1 MAAVKRFFGN
11 WWTLAIGA
19 TLLVTL
25 ILFFLCGPL
34 VGVLLP
40 ARWWAIGLVWLIF
53 AVVAGVRW
61 FRKRAAEKAL
71 AEAMAGP
78 ADLEGEAV
86 SAKMKAALDRAKA
99 GGKGSLY
106 ASPWYVIIGP
116 PGAGKTTLIQK
127 SGLRLLN
134 DEAAAG
140 VGGTRNCDWWFA
152 DEAVLI
158 DTAGRYTSQDSSAD
172 ADAKGWTSFLGSLKK
187 ARPMQPLNGIIVA
200 MGLDEIARVSA
211 DGLDKHIVAIRGR
224 IAELGRELGL
234 ELPVYVLFTKAD
246 LVAGFVEFFD
256 DLSVEGRRS
265 VVGHTLP
272 LVAARPSVAELA
284 GGYDDVVQALADRLP
299 ARLQAETDPI
309 RRGAALTFPA
319 RFIDLR
325 ARIIRLLDGVF
336 GAGAAQAGA
345 TAGANGARLRGFYFT
360 SGVQQGTPFDRLLG
374 DLAGTLG
381 TGTRARPSSPR
392 AFFVNKL
399 LSDVVI
405 AEAGLAGP
413 NAARRRRDR
422 MLKLGVAI
430 AGGLI
435 ALLLLVLLIWSYLAN
450 SKGQDATLATATSL
464 GEGSKGLDAGDK
476 VSLGASPAEPL
487 DLLDALRDKLPY
499 GATAAE
505 HKPFGERPLYRSSL
519 ADESSRAY
527 YDGLQRYLLPRLITT
542 AEAALTAA
550 GTDPVAVYEPLKVYL
565 MLGNR
570 AGAKRDD
577 AYILRWLEDDLAA
590 RALPGEENAA
600 TRARIIGHAKALLA
614 DQGSFG
620 RQLTG
625 PLLDASLVER
635 GQATMAAMSPA
646 ERALALMKQQ
656 VSGDDWR
663 LVGDGILK
671 GEADAFAN
679 PGELAGIKV
688 PYLFTKKGFLAG
700 FIPNVAGIGKALDAD
715 RWMLGASAAA
725 QAPLDTSELG
735 QLYAAEYTKRWTAV
749 LAAPQPGD
757 YARDPM
763 ALARLSN
770 PASSPLKKLTDA
782 IVANTTA
789 LLPNIKAPALP
800 GGALGK
806 LAGDLAGKEMKGS
819 ASQIAAKTIED
830 NFAGMKEYTAGDS
843 APLKQLLGA
852 LGKYQLALAQAK
864 VGGGGGAGGGGG
876 GGSAGGGG
884 GSGAIAAAAAELS
897 VAAANAGAAVP
908 ALSDFVAHV
917 AGGSSK
923 AAETQRTT
931 ELRDAYAQKILPDCG
946 RIFGAGYPFGDG
958 ADLAPADVTRVAGLV
973 AGFGRDSLQPYLKKD
988 GDPKKGWTWTSEPTV
1003 KGFQAGS
1010 AAAFQRAADTEGLM
1024 GGNLVLRLAAAP
1036 TNKGGLRLRAGG
1048 VPMDLM
1054 PQSPAERFSWSSGGS
1069 QVAEYAQTGLPAG
1082 TTAAPPLREEG
1093 PWALFRVLG
1102 HAKKTQL
1109 GPGKYRFAFTPDS
1122 ALDVEVA
1129 GGPDPFTPTGPF
1141 ALRCPAKL

>member
-1 MAAVKRFFGN
+1 MMAAVKRFFTN
-11 WWTLAIGA
+11 WWTLAVGA

-53 AVVAGVRW
+53 AVIAGIRW
-61 FRKRAAEKAL
+61 FRKRSAEKAL
-71 AEAMAGP
+71 AAAMAGP
-78 ADLEGEAV
+78 ADLEGEAIGG
-86 SAKMKAALDRAKA
+86 KMKAALDRAKA

-211 DGLDKHIVAIRGR
+211 DALDKHIVAIRGR

-265 VVGHTLP
+265 VVGYTLP
-272 LVAARPSVAELA
+272 LVAARPSVVELA

-299 ARLQAETDPI
+299 ARMQAESDPV

-336 GAGAAQAGA
+336 GAGAAQAGK

-413 NAARRRRDR
+413 NLARRRRDR
-422 MLKLGVAI
+422 MFKLAAAI
-430 AGGLI
+430 VGGLI
-435 ALLLLVLLIWSYLAN
+435 ALLLLIALIWSYLAN

-476 VSLGASPAEPL
+476 VSLGASAAEPL
-487 DLLDALRDKLPY
+487 DLLDSLRDKLPY
-499 GATAAE
+499 GPTAAE
-505 HKPFGERPLYRSSL
+505 HKPLGERFGLYRSSL

-577 AYILRWLEDDLAA
+577 AYILRWLEDDLTA
-590 RALPGEENAA
+590 RGLPGEENAP
-600 TRARIIGHAKALLA
+600 TRARILGHTKALLA

-656 VSGDDWR
+656 VAGEDWR

-679 PGELAGIKV
+679 PGELAALKV
-688 PYLFTKKGFLAG
+688 PFLFTKKGFAAG
-700 FIPNVAGIGKALDAD
+700 FVPNIATIGKALDAD
-715 RWMLGASAAA
+715 RWMLGASGAA
-725 QAPLDTSELG
+725 QAPLDTRELG
-735 QLYAAEYTKRWTAV
+735 LLYAAEYTKRWTAV

-763 ALARLSN
+763 ALARLAN
-770 PASSPLKKLTDA
+770 PAASPLKKLTDQ
-782 IVANTTA
+782 IVANTTG
-789 LLPNIKAPALP
+789 LLPKLAAPTLP
-800 GGALGK
+800 GGVLGK
-806 LAGDLAGKEMKGS
+806 LAGDLAGNKMKGS
-819 ASQIAAKTIED
+819 ASQIAATTIEA
-830 NFAGMKEYTAGDS
+830 NFTGMKEYTAGDA
-843 APLKQLLGA
+843 APLKQLLAA

-864 VGGGGGAGGGGG
+864 VAAGGGGG
-876 GGSAGGGG
+876 GGAGG
-884 GSGAIAAAAAELS
+884 GSGAIAAAAADLS

-931 ELRDAYAQKILPDCG
+931 EIRDAYAQKVLPDCS
-946 RIFGAGYPFGDG
+946 RVFGAGYPFGAG

-988 GDPKKGWTWTSEPTV
+988 GDPKKGWGWANEPTV
-1003 KGFQAGS
+1003 KGFAPGS
-1010 AAAFQRAADTEGLM
+1010 AVTFERAADAEALM

-1069 QVAEYAQTGLPAG
+1069 QVAEYAQTGLAAG
-1082 TTAAPPLREEG
+1082 ATAAPPLREEG

-1102 HAKKTQL
+1102 HAKRTQL

-1122 ALDVEVA
+1122 ALDLEVA
-1129 GGPDPFTPTGPF
+1129 GGPDPFAPTGPF

>member
-1 MAAVKRFFGN
+1 MAAVKRFFTN
-11 WWTLAIGA
+11 WWTLAISA

-34 VGVLLP
+34 VGALLP

-53 AVVAGVRW
+53 AVVAGIRW
-61 FRKRAAEKAL
+61 LRKRSAEKAL
-71 AEAMAGP
+71 AAAMAGP
-78 ADLEGEAV
+78 ADVEGEAIGG
-86 SAKMKAALDRAKA
+86 KMKAALDRAKA

-211 DGLDKHIVAIRGR
+211 DALDRHIVAIRGR

-299 ARLQAETDPI
+299 ARLQAESDPV

-325 ARIIRLLDGVF
+325 ARIVRLLDGVF

-381 TGTRARPSSPR
+381 TGQRARPSSPR

-413 NAARRRRDR
+413 NLARRRRDR
-422 MLKLGVAI
+422 MLKLAAAI
-430 AGGLI
+430 VGGLI
-435 ALLLLVLLIWSYLAN
+435 ALLLLIALVWSYLAN
-450 SKGQDATLATATSL
+450 SKGQDETLATANSL
-464 GEGSKGLDAGDK
+464 GEGSKGLDAGDT
-476 VSLGASPAEPL
+476 VSLGASAAEPL
-487 DLLDALRDKLPY
+487 DLLDSLRDKLPY
-499 GATAAE
+499 GATAAD
-505 HKPFGERPLYRSSL
+505 HKPLGQRFGLYRSSL
-519 ADESSRAY
+519 ADESGRAY
-527 YDGLQRYLLPRLITT
+527 YDGLQRYLLPRMITT

-577 AYILRWLEDDLAA
+577 AYILRWLEDDLNA
-590 RALPGEENAA
+590 RALPGEENAP

-625 PLLDASLVER
+625 PLLDAGLVER

-656 VSGDDWR
+656 VSGEDWR

-679 PGELAGIKV
+679 PGELAALKV
-688 PYLFTKKGFLAG
+688 PYLFTKKGFAAG

-715 RWMLGASAAA
+715 RWMLGNSAAA
-725 QAPLDTSELG
+725 QAPLDTAELG
-735 QLYAAEYTKRWTAV
+735 MLYAAEYTKRWTAV

-763 ALARLSN
+763 ALARLAN
-770 PASSPLKKLTDA
+770 PAASPLKKLTDA
-782 IVANTTA
+782 IVANTTG
-789 LLPNIKAPALP
+789 LLPKIAAPALP

-806 LAGDLAGKEMKGS
+806 LAGNLAGKEMKGS
-819 ASQIAAKTIED
+819 ASQIAATTIEA
-830 NFAGMKEYTAGDS
+830 NFTGMKEYTAGDS

-864 VGGGGGAGGGGG
+864 VGGGGGGGG
-876 GGSAGGGG
+876 AGGG
-884 GSGAIAAAAAELS
+884 GSGAIAAAAADLS

-931 ELRDAYAQKILPDCG
+931 EIRDAYAQKIVPDCS
-946 RIFGAGYPFGDG
+946 RVFGAGYPFGTG
-958 ADLAPADVTRVAGLV
+958 ADLAPADVTRVAGMV
-973 AGFGRDSLQPYLKKD
+973 AGFGRDTLQPYLKKD
-988 GDPKKGWTWTSEPTV
+988 GDVKKGWTWSSEPTV
-1003 KGFQAGS
+1003 KGFQSGS
-1010 AAAFQRAADTEGLM
+1010 AAAFQRAADAEALM

-1036 TNKGGLRLRAGG
+1036 TNKGGVRLRAGG

-1054 PQSPAERFSWSSGGS
+1054 PQSPSERFSWSSGGS
-1069 QVAEYAQTGLPAG
+1069 QVAEFAQTGLPAA

-1129 GGPDPFTPTGPF
+1129 GGPDPFAPAGPF
-1141 ALRCPAKL
+1141 SLRCPAKL